1 VVRREI
7 STRNMLFGLIVSSY
21 ISETVWFLKLVFFC
35 GVQDY
40 NLSRK
45 EHSGDLQSNG
55 LKPILYLQ
63 EQSARVWWH
72 TVSCH
77 TTSCTLHHT
86 NLQWH
91 WHIY

>member
-1 VVRREI
+1 MVRREI
-7 STRNMLFGLIVSSY
+7 STWNMLFGLVVPSY
-21 ISETVWFLKLVFFC
+21 ISETVWFLKLKSCFC

-63 EQSARVWWH
+63 EQSARV
-72 TVSCH
+72 
-77 TTSCTLHHT
+77 
-86 NLQWH
+86 
-91 WHIY
+91 